1 MITIKQFM
9 ETVNY
14 RISEGSAYMWGS
26 YGPHVY
32 MLDSWNGDQDGHSF
46 SIIFDVI
53 TQEVY
58 EVQAHDYTN
67 NRAYRMINPDYN
79 DKYAK
84 ESDQRGIS
92 KDEAWDEVRYTDLEL
107 DEDFIQKSLAII
119 AGETYDTRVSIPIEL
134 PDNELLLLMKA
145 AHEQDITF
153 NQYIVN
159 VLTDAIAHMKPT
171 T

>member
-32 MLDSWNGDQDGHSF
+32 MLDSWSGDQDGHSF

-107 DEDFIQKSLAII
+107 DEDFIEKSLAII
-119 AGETYDTRVSIPIEL
+119 AGEKYDTRVSIPIEL
-134 PDNELLLLMKA
+134 QDNELLQIGR
-145 AHEQDITF
+145 AH
-153 NQYIVN
+153 V
-159 VLTDAIAHMKPT
+159 
-171 T
+171 